1 MSLLQAVI
9 LIVSDTASADPS
21 SDKTA
26 PLLTETFAELGA
38 IWASPEVE
46 IVPDSVDEIQR
57 AIRSQTDGY
66 GGGEALSGVNLIL
79 TTGGTGF
86 STRDWTPEAV
96 KPLLHREAPGL
107 VHAMLKASF
116 DITPFAMMSRPVAGV
131 RHKSLILTLPG
142 SPKGAK
148 ENLEAVI
155 RLLPHAC
162 KQAAGEDS
170 RQAHEGGVKKLERE
184 VGLAI
189 ASPIAGG
196 GTSPIPIPKRRT
208 APQDVPQSNDPR
220 LGAKARARNSP
231 YPMLSV
237 ADAVRKIWEH
247 SPSPLPETRE
257 MSPDL
262 VGRVIAKDIEA
273 AEAVPAYRASIVDGY
288 AVIVS
293 AEDSES
299 DDEEDWKEGDI
310 ETKPPK
316 PALRGVYPVA
326 SVSHAQAAS
335 MPPPLKPGEIARI
348 TTGAPLPEG
357 ANAVVMVEDTVI
369 SSLTDDGEEEKEV
382 EILTDVLDVGENVR
396 EAGSDIRLGETVL
409 KQGSRITSIG
419 GEIGVLAAS
428 GIQRV
433 PVYRQPRV
441 GVLSTGDE
449 VVDISY
455 AGQLQGGMIRD
466 SNRPSLLSLI
476 RGWKLCE
483 QVFDLGVAR
492 DTPTGQLEEKLRDGF
507 RTLDLDVIVTTGGVS
522 MGELDLLKPTIER
535 SMGGT
540 VHFGR
545 VSMKPGKPTT
555 FATVPFKESS
565 SGLRSDRLIFGLP
578 GNPASAI
585 VTANLFLL
593 PCLQRINGLE
603 GNGLEKVV
611 VWTTSK
617 IKCDPARVEYHRVVV
632 RVDEKDGTLVARS
645 TGMQR
650 SSRVGSLAS
659 ANGLLILPQKPGYV
673 DAGESCEA
681 YLMGPILGI

>member
-1 MSLLQAVI
+1 MSLLQALI

-21 SDKTA
+21 TDKTA
-26 PLLTETFAELGA
+26 PLLLETFAELGA
-38 IWASPEVE
+38 IWATPTVE
-46 IVPDSVDEIQR
+46 IVPDSIDEIQS
-57 AIRSQTDGY
+57 AIRARTDGY
-66 GGGEALSGVNLIL
+66 DDEAPGVNLIL

-86 STRDWTPEAV
+86 ATRDWTPEAV

-107 VHAMLKASF
+107 VHGMLKASF

-162 KQAAGEDS
+162 KQAAGENS
-170 RQAHEGGVKKLERE
+170 RQAHEGGVKKLERD
-184 VGLAI
+184 VGLA
-189 ASPIAGG
+189 SPTTAGG
-196 GTSPIPIPKRRT
+196 GTSPIPIT
-208 APQDVPQSNDPR
+208 GAPQSNDPR
-220 LGAKARARNSP
+220 LGATARARNSP

-247 SPSPLPETRE
+247 SPFPVAETRE

-262 VGRVIAKDIEA
+262 VGKVVAKDIQA

-293 AEDSES
+293 AEES
-299 DDEEDWKEGDI
+299 DDEEDWKEGDP
-310 ETKPPK
+310 ETRPAKPS
-316 PALRGVYPVA
+316 LSGVYPVA
-326 SVSHAQAAS
+326 SVSHAQATS

-369 SSLTDDGEEEKEV
+369 SALTDDGAEEKAV
-382 EILTDVLDVGENVR
+382 EILTDVLEVGENIR
-396 EAGSDIRLGETVL
+396 EAGSDIKLGETVL
-409 KQGSRITSIG
+409 KRGSRITSIG

-428 GIQRV
+428 GIKRV

-455 AGQLQGGMIRD
+455 EGQLQGGMIRD

-483 QVFDLGVAR
+483 EVVDLGVAR
-492 DTPTGQLEEKLRDGF
+492 DTPSGQLEEKLRDGF
-507 RTLDLDVIVTTGGVS
+507 RTHDLDVIVTTGGVS

-535 SMGGT
+535 SLGGT

-555 FATVPFKESS
+555 FATVPFKEAA
-565 SGLRSDRLIFGLP
+565 SGLRNDRLVFGLP
-578 GNPASAI
+578 GNPASAL

-593 PCLQRINGLE
+593 PCLQRINGLD
-603 GNGLEKVV
+603 GVGLEKVV
-611 VWTTSK
+611 VWTTKK

-632 RVDEKDGTLVARS
+632 SVDEKDGTLIARS